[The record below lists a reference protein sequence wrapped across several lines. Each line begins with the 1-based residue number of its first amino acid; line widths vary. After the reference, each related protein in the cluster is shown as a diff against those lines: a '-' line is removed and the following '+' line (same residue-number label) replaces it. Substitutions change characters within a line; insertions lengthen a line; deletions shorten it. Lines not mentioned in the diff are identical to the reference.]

1 MPYLRLVGNTE
12 ETCKIIKLILKRNCI
27 SSLFSLCIFTLL
39 LLLSHLNLFAQKQGQ
54 ARIDS
59 IVSYLQNNNK
69 QDTNTVNSL
78 CEIAFAYYTIN
89 PEKGVEVGKEALKLA
104 EKLNFIGGQA
114 KANRFIGVNYYG
126 LSDYKG
132 AIEFYKKALQAETKN
147 GNKKG
152 MGSNLMNIGLIYT
165 SQSDYGKALDYY
177 FKSLR
182 LFEQIKFEKGLSTC
196 YGNILL
202 VYMEIDDYD
211 KALQFAFKALEI
223 DKAMGNEIGQARH
236 LGNIGVLYTHKK
248 ELEKARKYLNEALEL
263 YMKVDDQ
270 RGVANII
277 GNIAGSYIK
286 KKEFD
291 TAINYIQQSIAGYER
306 LNSKKDVAANTLNLS
321 SAYIEMYKSNYN
333 SKLQGK
339 SKNKLDFARE
349 NTLKALAISQELNET
364 FLERDARYQL
374 YEIEKLK
381 GNKSGALAEYEKY
394 IALRDTINGQENK
407 KDILRKELLFEF
419 EKKAAEDSIKNLA
432 EKQLQQAQI
441 EAQQANLKVEK
452 TKRNG
457 LIVGIVVLLIGA
469 LFIANRLRVTRRQ
482 KEFIERQKDFV
493 EHQRSNISAQKKIL
507 EEKNK
512 EIFDSILYAKRLQEA
527 ILPSNKLLNKYLP
540 NSFVFY
546 KPKDIVA
553 GDFYWMDTFAKDDF
567 GNFLKPLDADIDPSE
582 CILFAVADCTGH
594 GVPGAMIS
602 IFCSNALNRA
612 IKEFYLLDPGNI
624 LDKVRSLVI
633 ETFEKSDMEVR
644 DGMDISLCVFNFKS
658 YELFWAGANNP
669 LWLVR
674 NQEMIEYK
682 PDRQP
687 IGKFD
692 NPTNFKTHKIQL
704 QKGDKFY
711 IFSDGLA
718 DQFGGQKGKKLKTG
732 KMRELIMAQ
741 QSNSMQMQ
749 YDIMDKFFDLWKG
762 SLEQVDDICVIGVSV

>member
-1 MPYLRLVGNTE
+1 MN
-12 ETCKIIKLILKRNCI
+12 KIKVFVSVKSLIAFAFI
-27 SSLFSLCIFTLL
+27 TLFCYSA
-39 LLLSHLNLFAQKQGQ
+39 SKAQKQGQ

-59 IVSYLQNNNK
+59 IINYLKKNPTS
-69 QDTNTVNSL
+69 DTNRVNSL
-78 CEIAFAYYTIN
+78 CEIAFTYYAIN
-89 PEKGVEVGKEALKLA
+89 PEKGVEKGFEALKLA
-104 EKLNFIGGQA
+104 EKLNFIAGQA

-126 LSDYKG
+126 LSDYTG
-132 AIEFYKKALQAETKN
+132 AVQYYKKALDAETKL
-147 GNKKG
+147 GNKRG

-182 LFEQIKFEKGLSTC
+182 LFEQINFQKGLSTC
-196 YGNILL
+196 YGNIVL
-202 VYMEIDDYD
+202 VYMETGDNG
-211 KALQFAFKALEI
+211 KALEFAFKALEI

-236 LGNIGVLYTHKK
+236 LGNIGVLYTHQK
-248 ELEKARKYLNEALEL
+248 ELEKAMRYLNDALAI
-263 YMKVDDQ
+263 YTKVDDQ

-286 KKEFD
+286 NKEFD
-291 TAINYIQQSIAGYER
+291 TAIQYIQQSIASYEK

-321 SAYIEMYKSNYN
+321 NAYIEMYKSKYQ
-333 SKLQGK
+333 SKLIAKGQDK
-339 SKNKLDFARE
+339 LNLAKKNTE
-349 NTLKALAISQELNET
+349 KALAISQELKET
-364 FLERDARYQL
+364 YLERDARSQL

-381 GNKSGALAEYEKY
+381 GNTAQSLIEFEKY
-394 IALRDTINGQENK
+394 VALRDTINGQENK
-407 KDILRKELLFEF
+407 KDILRKEILFEF
-419 EKKAAEDSIKNLA
+419 EKKAAEDSIKNA
-432 EKQLQQAQI
+432 AASQLQQAQI
-441 EAQQANLKVEK
+441 EAQKANLNVER

-457 LIVGIVVLLIGA
+457 LIAGIFLLVLVS

-482 KEFIERQKDFV
+482 KEFIEKQKDFV
-493 EHQRSNISAQKKIL
+493 EHQRSNIASQKKIL

-540 NSFVFY
+540 NSYVFY

-567 GNFLKPLDADIDPSE
+567 GNFLKPLDTEIDPSE
-582 CILFAVADCTGH
+582 CIIFAVADCTGH

-612 IKEFYLLDPGNI
+612 IKEFYLMDPGNI

-658 YELFWAGANNP
+658 FELFWAGANNP

-749 YDIMDKFFDLWKG
+749 YDIMDKFFEMWKG
-762 SLEQVDDICVIGVSV
+762 NLEQVDDICVIGVSV

>member
-1 MPYLRLVGNTE
+1 V
-12 ETCKIIKLILKRNCI
+12 IL
-27 SSLFSLCIFTLL
+27 LFSYFTT
-39 LLLSHLNLFAQKQGQ
+39 FAQKQGQ

-59 IVSYLQNNNK
+59 IYNYLKNNSEK
-69 QDTNTVNSL
+69 DTNRVNAL
-78 CEIAFAYYTIN
+78 CDISFTYYSIN
-89 PEKGVEVGKEALKLA
+89 PQKGVEVGIEALAIA
-104 EKLNFIGGQA
+104 EQLKFIPGQA

-126 LSDYKG
+126 LSDYTG
-132 AIEFYKKALQAETKN
+132 AIQYYKKALHAETKLN
-147 GNKKG
+147 NKRG

-182 LFEQIKFEKGLSTC
+182 LFEQINFQKGLSAC
-196 YGNILL
+196 YGNIVL
-202 VYMEIDDYD
+202 VYMETGDND
-211 KALQFAFKALEI
+211 KALEFAFKALEI
-223 DKAMGNEIGQARH
+223 DKAMGNEGGQARH
-236 LGNIGVLYTHKK
+236 LGNIGVLYTHKQ
-248 ELEKARKYLNEALEL
+248 ELDKAMQYLNEALTKYKL
-263 YMKVDDQ
+263 VDDQ

-291 TAINYIQQSIAGYER
+291 TAIQYIKESIASYEK
-306 LNSKKDVAANTLNLS
+306 LNSKKDVGANTLNLS
-321 SAYIEMYKSNYN
+321 NAYIEMYKSNYQ
-333 SKLQGK
+333 SKLIGK
-339 SKNKLDFARE
+339 GQNKLDIAMD
-349 NTLKALAISQELNET
+349 NTEKALAISQELKET
-364 FLERDARYQL
+364 YLERDARSQL
-374 YEIEKLK
+374 YEIQKLK
-381 GNKSGALAEYEKY
+381 GNKAQALIEFEKY
-394 IALRDTINGQENK
+394 VALRDTINGQENK

-419 EKKAAEDSIKNLA
+419 DKKAAEDSIKNAA
-432 EKQLQQAQI
+432 EKQLQLAQI
-441 EAQQANLKVEK
+441 EAQKANLIVER

-457 LIVGIVVLLIGA
+457 LIAGIISLVLFS
-469 LFIANRLRVTRRQ
+469 LFIAHRLRVTRRQ
-482 KEFIERQKDFV
+482 KEFIEKQKDFV
-493 EHQRSNISAQKKIL
+493 EHQRSNISMQKKIL

-540 NSFVFY
+540 NSYVFY

-567 GNFLKPLDADIDPSE
+567 GNYLKPLDSEVNPAD
-582 CILFAVADCTGH
+582 CIIFAVADCTGH

-644 DGMDISLCVFNFKS
+644 DGMDISLCVFNFKTF
-658 YELFWAGANNP
+658 ELYWAGANNP

-692 NPTNFKTHKIQL
+692 NPTNFKTHKIKL
-704 QKGDKFY
+704 EKGDKFY

-749 YDIMDKFFDLWKG
+749 FDIMDKFFEMWKG
-762 SLEQVDDICVIGVSV
+762 NLEQVDDICVIGVSV

>member
-1 MPYLRLVGNTE
+1 MIKMKKCAGAIKFNYSFLA
-12 ETCKIIKLILKRNCI
+12 II
-27 SSLFSLCIFTLL
+27 IFLL
-39 LLLSHLNLFAQKQGQ
+39 LYIHSTSFAQKQGQ

-59 IVSYLQNNNK
+59 IENYLKKNSTL
-69 QDTNTVNSL
+69 DTNRVNSL
-78 CEIAFAYYTIN
+78 CEISFAFYTIN
-89 PEKGVEVGKEALKLA
+89 PENGVKKGKEALKLA
-104 EKLNFIGGQA
+104 EELNFIPGQA

-126 LSDYKG
+126 LSDYTG
-132 AIEFYKKALQAETKN
+132 AIQYYKKALDAESKI

-165 SQSDYGKALDYY
+165 SQSDYSKALDYY

-182 LFEQIKFEKGLSTC
+182 LFEQINFQKGLSTC

-202 VYMEIDDYD
+202 VYMETGDHD
-211 KALQFAFKALEI
+211 KALEFAFKALAI
-223 DKAMGNEIGQARH
+223 DKTMGNEVGQARH
-236 LGNIGVLYTHKK
+236 LGNIGILYTHKA
-248 ELEKARKYLNEALEL
+248 ELEKARQYLNESLL
-263 YMKVDDQ
+263 IYKKVDDQ

-277 GNIAGSYIK
+277 GNIAGLYIK

-291 TAINYIQQSIAGYER
+291 TAIEFIQQSISSYEK
-306 LNSKKDVAANTLNLS
+306 LNSKKDVAANMLNLS
-321 SAYIEMYKSNYN
+321 STFIEMYKTQYA
-333 SKLQGK
+333 SKLVGNAR
-339 SKNKLDFARE
+339 NKLEFAKQ
-349 NTLKALAISQELNET
+349 NTLKALSISQELHET
-364 FLERDARYQL
+364 YLERDARHQL

-381 GNKSGALAEYEKY
+381 GNNAVALIEFEKY
-394 IALRDTINGQENK
+394 VSLRDTINGQENK
-407 KDILRKELLFEF
+407 KDLLRKELLFEF
-419 EKKAAEDSIKNLA
+419 EKKAAEDSIKNA
-432 EKQLQQAQI
+432 SEKQLQLAQI
-441 EAQQANLKVEK
+441 EAQKANLEVEK

-457 LIVGIVVLLIGA
+457 LVVGIILSLIGS
-469 LFIANRLRVTRRQ
+469 LLIANRLRVTRRQ
-482 KEFIERQKDFV
+482 KEFIEKQKDFV
-493 EHQRSNISAQKKIL
+493 EHQRSNIALQKKIL

-540 NSFVFY
+540 NSYVFY

-567 GNFLKPLDADIDPSE
+567 GNFLKPIDSDIDPAE
-582 CILFAVADCTGH
+582 CVMFAVADCTGH

-612 IKEFYLLDPGNI
+612 IKEFYLIDPGNI

-644 DGMDISLCVFNFKS
+644 DGMDISLCVFNFKT
-658 YELFWAGANNP
+658 YELFWSGANNP

-687 IGKFD
+687 IGKYD
-692 NPTNFKTHKIQL
+692 NPTNFKTHLIKL

-749 YDIMDKFFDLWKG
+749 YDIMDKFFDMWKG
-762 SLEQVDDICVIGVSV
+762 KLEQVDDICVIGISV

>member
-1 MPYLRLVGNTE
+1 MINHKVKHCY
-12 ETCKIIKLILKRNCI
+12 KSIIAFAVIL
-27 SSLFSLCIFTLL
+27 LFNFCVT
-39 LLLSHLNLFAQKQGQ
+39 FAQKQGQ

-59 IVSYLQNNNK
+59 IYDYLKNNNEK
-69 QDTNTVNSL
+69 DTNRVNAL
-78 CEIAFAYYTIN
+78 CDISFTYYSIN
-89 PEKGVEVGKEALKLA
+89 PQKGVEVGIEALAIA
-104 EKLNFIGGQA
+104 EQLKFIPGQA

-126 LSDYKG
+126 LSDYTG
-132 AIEFYKKALQAETKN
+132 AIQNYKKALNAETKLN
-147 GNKKG
+147 NKRG

-182 LFEQIKFEKGLSTC
+182 LFEQINFQKGLSAC
-196 YGNILL
+196 YGNIVL
-202 VYMEIDDYD
+202 VYMETGDND
-211 KALQFAFKALEI
+211 KALEFAFKALEI
-223 DKAMGNEIGQARH
+223 DKAMGNDGGQARH
-236 LGNIGVLYTHKK
+236 LGNIGVLYTHKQ
-248 ELEKARKYLNEALEL
+248 ELDKAMQYLNEALTKYKL
-263 YMKVDDQ
+263 VDDQ

-291 TAINYIQQSIAGYER
+291 TAIQYIKESIASYEK
-306 LNSKKDVAANTLNLS
+306 LNSKKDVGANTLNLS
-321 SAYIEMYKSNYN
+321 NAYIEMYKSNYQ
-333 SKLQGK
+333 SKLIGK
-339 SKNKLDFARE
+339 GQNKLDIAMD
-349 NTLKALAISQELNET
+349 NTEKALAISQELKET
-364 FLERDARYQL
+364 YLERDARSQL
-374 YEIEKLK
+374 YEIQKLK
-381 GNKSGALAEYEKY
+381 GNKAQALIEFEKY
-394 IALRDTINGQENK
+394 VALRDTINGQENK

-419 EKKAAEDSIKNLA
+419 DKKAAEDSIKNAA
-432 EKQLQQAQI
+432 EKQLQLAQI
-441 EAQQANLKVEK
+441 EAQKANLKVER

-457 LIVGIVVLLIGA
+457 LIAGIISLVLFS
-469 LFIANRLRVTRRQ
+469 LFIAHRLRVTRRQ
-482 KEFIERQKDFV
+482 KEFIEKQKDFV
-493 EHQRSNISAQKKIL
+493 EHQRSNISMQKKIL

-540 NSFVFY
+540 NSYVFY

-567 GNFLKPLDADIDPSE
+567 GNYLKPLDTEINPAD
-582 CILFAVADCTGH
+582 CIIFAVADCTGH

-644 DGMDISLCVFNFKS
+644 DGMDISLCVFNFKTF
-658 YELFWAGANNP
+658 ELYWAGANNP

-704 QKGDKFY
+704 EKGDKFY

-749 YDIMDKFFDLWKG
+749 FDIMDKFFEMWKG

>member
-1 MPYLRLVGNTE
+1 MNKPKVKHSY
-12 ETCKIIKLILKRNCI
+12 KSIIAFAVIL
-27 SSLFSLCIFTLL
+27 LFNYFAT
-39 LLLSHLNLFAQKQGQ
+39 FAQKQGQ

-59 IVSYLQNNNK
+59 IYSYLKNNSER
-69 QDTNTVNSL
+69 DTNRVNAL
-78 CEIAFAYYTIN
+78 CDISFTYYSIN
-89 PEKGVEVGKEALKLA
+89 PQKGVETGIEALAIA
-104 EKLNFIGGQA
+104 EQLKFISGQA

-126 LSDYKG
+126 LSDYTG
-132 AIEFYKKALQAETKN
+132 AIQYYKKALNAETKLN
-147 GNKKG
+147 NKKG

-182 LFEQIKFEKGLSTC
+182 LFEQINFQKGLSAC
-196 YGNILL
+196 YGNIVL
-202 VYMEIDDYD
+202 VYMETGDND
-211 KALQFAFKALEI
+211 KALEFAFKALEI
-223 DKAMGNEIGQARH
+223 DKIMGNDGGQARH
-236 LGNIGVLYTHKK
+236 LGNIGVLYTHKQ
-248 ELEKARKYLNEALEL
+248 ELDKAMQYLNEALTKYKL
-263 YMKVDDQ
+263 VDDQ

-291 TAINYIQQSIAGYER
+291 TAIQYIEESIASYEK
-306 LNSKKDVAANTLNLS
+306 LNSKKDVGANTLNLS
-321 SAYIEMYKSNYN
+321 NAYIEMHKSNYQ
-333 SKLQGK
+333 SKLIGK
-339 SKNKLDFARE
+339 GQNKLDIAMK
-349 NTLKALAISQELNET
+349 NTEKALAISQELKET
-364 FLERDARYQL
+364 YLERDARSQL
-374 YEIEKLK
+374 YEIQKLK
-381 GNKSGALAEYEKY
+381 GNKAQALIEFEKY
-394 IALRDTINGQENK
+394 VALRDTINGQENK

-419 EKKAAEDSIKNLA
+419 DKKAAEDSIKNAA
-432 EKQLQQAQI
+432 EKQLQLAQI
-441 EAQQANLKVEK
+441 EAQKANLKVER

-457 LIVGIVVLLIGA
+457 LIAGIISLVLFS
-469 LFIANRLRVTRRQ
+469 LFIAHRLRVTRRQ
-482 KEFIERQKDFV
+482 KEFIEKQKDFV
-493 EHQRSNISAQKKIL
+493 EHQRSNISMQKKIL

-540 NSFVFY
+540 NSYVFY

-567 GNFLKPLDADIDPSE
+567 GNYLKPLDTEVNPAD
-582 CILFAVADCTGH
+582 CIIFAVADCTGH

-644 DGMDISLCVFNFKS
+644 DGMDISLCVFNFRTF
-658 YELFWAGANNP
+658 ELYWAGANNP

-704 QKGDKFY
+704 EKGDKFY

-749 YDIMDKFFDLWKG
+749 FDIMDKFFEMWKG
-762 SLEQVDDICVIGVSV
+762 TLEQVDDICVIGVSV

>member
-1 MPYLRLVGNTE
+1 MKGFTFL
-12 ETCKIIKLILKRNCI
+12 LIL
-27 SSLFSLCIFTLL
+27 LCC
-39 LLLSHLNLFAQKQGQ
+39 NNNAFAQKQGQ

-59 IVSYLQNNNK
+59 VTDFLKKNTEE
-69 QDTNTVNSL
+69 DTNRVNSL
-78 CEIAFAYYTIN
+78 CDIAFTYYAIN
-89 PEKGVEVGKEALKLA
+89 PQKGIENGVEALALA
-104 EKLNFIGGQA
+104 ERLNFTPGQA

-126 LSDYKG
+126 LSDYTG
-132 AIEFYKKALQAETKN
+132 AITYYKKALASETKLS
-147 GNKKG
+147 NKKG

-182 LFEQIKFEKGLSTC
+182 LFEQIDFQKGLSSC
-196 YGNILL
+196 YGNIVL
-202 VYMEIDDYD
+202 VYMERGEND
-211 KALQFAFKALEI
+211 KALEFAFKALKI
-223 DKAMGNEIGQARH
+223 DQAMGNVGGQARH
-236 LGNIGVLYTHKK
+236 LGNIGVLYTHKN
-248 ELEKARKYLNEALEL
+248 ELDKAMPYLNKALAKYKL
-263 YMKVDDQ
+263 VDDQ

-291 TAINYIQQSIAGYER
+291 TAIEYIQQSISSYEK

-321 SAYIEMYKSNYN
+321 SAYIEMHKGKYQ
-333 SKLQGK
+333 SKII
-339 SKNKLDFARE
+339 SKGQNKLDLAMK
-349 NTLKALAISQELNET
+349 NTSKALSISQELKET
-364 FLERDARYQL
+364 YIERDARSQL

-381 GNKSGALAEYEKY
+381 GNKSQALIEFEKY

-419 EKKAAEDSIKNLA
+419 DKKVAEDSIKNAA
-432 EKQLQQAQI
+432 EKQLQQVQI
-441 EAQQANLKVEK
+441 EAQKANLEVER

-457 LIVGIVVLLIGA
+457 LIAGIFLLIGVS

-482 KEFIERQKDFV
+482 KDFIEKQKDFV
-493 EHQRSNISAQKKIL
+493 EHQRSNISLQKKIL

-540 NSFVFY
+540 NSYVFY

-567 GNFLKPLDADIDPSE
+567 GNFLKPLDSE
-582 CILFAVADCTGH
+582 INPEECVIFAVADCTGH

-612 IKEFYLLDPGNI
+612 IKEFYLIDPGNI

-644 DGMDISLCVFNFKS
+644 DGMDISLCVLNFKTN
-658 YELFWAGANNP
+658 ELLWAGANNP

-692 NPTNFKTHKIQL
+692 NPTNFKTHKIKL
-704 QKGDKFY
+704 EKGDKFY

-718 DQFGGQKGKKLKTG
+718 DQFGGERGKKLKTG

-749 YDIMDKFFDLWKG
+749 YDIMDKFFELWKG

>member
-1 MPYLRLVGNTE
+1 MKKNKVSIRFNCFTAFV
-12 ETCKIIKLILKRNCI
+12 LIL
-27 SSLFSLCIFTLL
+27 LC
-39 LLLSHLNLFAQKQGQ
+39 SNLRAVAQKQGQ

-59 IVSYLQNNNK
+59 IHDYLKKNTAR
-69 QDTNTVNSL
+69 DTNTVNAL
-78 CEIAFAYYTIN
+78 CDISFTYYSIN
-89 PEKGVEVGKEALKLA
+89 PQKGVETGIEALALA
-104 EKLNFIGGQA
+104 EQLKFVPGQA

-126 LSDYKG
+126 LSDYTG
-132 AIEFYKKALQAETKN
+132 AIVYYKKALEAETKLV
-147 GNKKG
+147 NKKG

-165 SQSDYGKALDYY
+165 SQSDYSKALDYY

-182 LFEQIKFEKGLSTC
+182 LFEEIDFQKGLSSC
-196 YGNILL
+196 YGNIVL
-202 VYMEIDDYD
+202 VYMETGDND
-211 KALQFAFKALEI
+211 KALEFAFKALSI
-223 DKAMGNEIGQARH
+223 DKKMGNEGGQARH
-236 LGNIGVLYTHKK
+236 LGNIGVLYTHKR
-248 ELEKARKYLNEALEL
+248 ELDKAMQYLNDALAK
-263 YMKVDDQ
+263 YRSVDDQ

-286 KKEFD
+286 KKDYD
-291 TAINYIQQSIAGYER
+291 TAIEYIQQSIASYEK

-321 SAYIEMYKSNYN
+321 AAYIEMHKANYKS
-333 SKLQGK
+333 KLLRKGQ
-339 SKNKLDFARE
+339 NKLDMAMQTTER
-349 NTLKALAISQELNET
+349 ALAISQELHESY
-364 FLERDARYQL
+364 LERDARSQL
-374 YEIEKLK
+374 YEIQKLK
-381 GNKSGALAEYEKY
+381 GNKAQALVEYEKY
-394 IALRDTINGQENK
+394 ITLRDTINGQENK

-419 EKKAAEDSIKNLA
+419 EKKAAEDSVKNAA
-432 EKQLQQAQI
+432 EKQLQRAQI
-441 EAQQANLKVEK
+441 DAQQANLEVEK

-457 LIVGIVVLLIGA
+457 LIAGIILMVLFS
-469 LFIANRLRVTRRQ
+469 LFIVQRLRVTRRQ
-482 KEFIERQKDFV
+482 KEFIEKQNEFV
-493 EHQRSNISAQKKIL
+493 EHQRSNIAQQKKIL

-512 EIFDSILYAKRLQEA
+512 EIYDSILYAKRLQEA

-540 NSFVFY
+540 NSYVFY

-553 GDFYWMDTFAKDDF
+553 GDFYWMDTFAKDDY
-567 GNFLKPLDADIDPSE
+567 GNFMKPMDSEINPAD

-633 ETFEKSDMEVR
+633 ETFEKSDIEVR
-644 DGMDISLCVFNFKS
+644 DGMDISLCVFNFKT

-692 NPTNFKTHKIQL
+692 NPTNFKTHRIQL
-704 QKGDKFY
+704 EKGDKFY

-732 KMRELIMAQ
+732 KMRELIMAK

-749 YDIMDKFFDLWKG
+749 YEIMDKFFDMWKG

>member
-1 MPYLRLVGNTE
+1 MNN
-12 ETCKIIKLILKRNCI
+12 IKVYPVIKAMVAFAVIL
-27 SSLFSLCIFTLL
+27 LFSYFTT
-39 LLLSHLNLFAQKQGQ
+39 FAQKQGQ

-59 IVSYLQNNNK
+59 IYNYLKNNSEK
-69 QDTNTVNSL
+69 DTNRVNAL
-78 CEIAFAYYTIN
+78 CDISFTYYSIN
-89 PEKGVEVGKEALKLA
+89 PQKGVEVGIEALAIA
-104 EKLNFIGGQA
+104 EQLKFIPGQA

-126 LSDYKG
+126 LSDYTG
-132 AIEFYKKALQAETKN
+132 AIQYYKKALHAETKLN
-147 GNKKG
+147 NKRG

-182 LFEQIKFEKGLSTC
+182 LFEQINFQKGLSAC
-196 YGNILL
+196 YGNIVL
-202 VYMEIDDYD
+202 VYMETGDND
-211 KALQFAFKALEI
+211 KALEFAFKALEI
-223 DKAMGNEIGQARH
+223 DKIMGNDGGQARH
-236 LGNIGVLYTHKK
+236 LGNIGVLYTHKQ
-248 ELEKARKYLNEALEL
+248 ELDKAMQYLNEALTKYKL
-263 YMKVDDQ
+263 VDDQ

-291 TAINYIQQSIAGYER
+291 TAIQYIKESIASYEK
-306 LNSKKDVAANTLNLS
+306 LNSKKDVGANTLNLS
-321 SAYIEMYKSNYN
+321 NAYIEMYKSNYQ
-333 SKLQGK
+333 SKLIGK
-339 SKNKLDFARE
+339 GQNKLDIAMD
-349 NTLKALAISQELNET
+349 NTEKALAISQELKET
-364 FLERDARYQL
+364 YLERDARSQL
-374 YEIEKLK
+374 YEIQKLK
-381 GNKSGALAEYEKY
+381 GNKAQALIEFEKY
-394 IALRDTINGQENK
+394 VALRDTINGQENK

-419 EKKAAEDSIKNLA
+419 DKKAAEDSIKNAA
-432 EKQLQQAQI
+432 EKQLQLAQI
-441 EAQQANLKVEK
+441 EAQKANLIVER

-457 LIVGIVVLLIGA
+457 LIAGIISLVLFS
-469 LFIANRLRVTRRQ
+469 LFIAHRLRVTRRQ
-482 KEFIERQKDFV
+482 KEFIEKQKDFV
-493 EHQRSNISAQKKIL
+493 EHQRSNISMQKKIL

-540 NSFVFY
+540 NSYVFY

-567 GNFLKPLDADIDPSE
+567 GNYLKPLDSEVNPAD
-582 CILFAVADCTGH
+582 CIIFAVADCTGH

-644 DGMDISLCVFNFKS
+644 DGMDISLCVFNFKTF
-658 YELFWAGANNP
+658 ELYWAGANNP

-692 NPTNFKTHKIQL
+692 NPTNFKTHKIKL
-704 QKGDKFY
+704 EKGDKFY

-749 YDIMDKFFDLWKG
+749 FDIMDKFFEMWKG
-762 SLEQVDDICVIGVSV
+762 NLEQVDDICVIGVSV

>member
-1 MPYLRLVGNTE
+1 MNN
-12 ETCKIIKLILKRNCI
+12 IKVYPVIKAIVAFAVIL
-27 SSLFSLCIFTLL
+27 LFSYFTT
-39 LLLSHLNLFAQKQGQ
+39 FAQKQGQ

-59 IVSYLQNNNK
+59 IYNYLKNNSEK
-69 QDTNTVNSL
+69 DTNRVNAL
-78 CEIAFAYYTIN
+78 CDISFTYYSIN
-89 PEKGVEVGKEALKLA
+89 PQKGVEVGIEALAIA
-104 EKLNFIGGQA
+104 EQLKFIPGQA

-126 LSDYKG
+126 LSDYTG
-132 AIEFYKKALQAETKN
+132 AIQYYKKALHAETKLN
-147 GNKKG
+147 NKRG

-182 LFEQIKFEKGLSTC
+182 LFEQINFQKGLSAC
-196 YGNILL
+196 YGNIVL
-202 VYMEIDDYD
+202 VYMETGDND
-211 KALQFAFKALEI
+211 KALEFAFKALEI
-223 DKAMGNEIGQARH
+223 DKAMGNEGGQARH
-236 LGNIGVLYTHKK
+236 LGNIGVLYTHKQ
-248 ELEKARKYLNEALEL
+248 ELDKAMQYLNEALTKYKL
-263 YMKVDDQ
+263 VDDQ

-291 TAINYIQQSIAGYER
+291 TAIQYIKESIASYEK
-306 LNSKKDVAANTLNLS
+306 LNSKKDVGANTLNLS
-321 SAYIEMYKSNYN
+321 NAYIEMYKSNYQ
-333 SKLQGK
+333 SKLIGK
-339 SKNKLDFARE
+339 GQNKLDIAMD
-349 NTLKALAISQELNET
+349 NTEKALAISQELKET
-364 FLERDARYQL
+364 YLERDARSQL
-374 YEIEKLK
+374 YEIQKLK
-381 GNKSGALAEYEKY
+381 GNKAQALIEFEKY
-394 IALRDTINGQENK
+394 VALRDTINGQENK

-419 EKKAAEDSIKNLA
+419 DKKAAEDSIKNAA
-432 EKQLQQAQI
+432 EKQLQLAQI
-441 EAQQANLKVEK
+441 EAQKANLIVER

-457 LIVGIVVLLIGA
+457 LIAGIISLVLFS
-469 LFIANRLRVTRRQ
+469 LFIAHRLRVTRRQ
-482 KEFIERQKDFV
+482 KEFIEKQKDFV
-493 EHQRSNISAQKKIL
+493 EHQRSNISMQKKIL

-540 NSFVFY
+540 NSYVFY

-567 GNFLKPLDADIDPSE
+567 GNYLKPLDSEVNPAD
-582 CILFAVADCTGH
+582 CIIFAVADCTGH

-644 DGMDISLCVFNFKS
+644 DGMDISLCVFNFKTF
-658 YELFWAGANNP
+658 ELYWAGANNP

-692 NPTNFKTHKIQL
+692 NPTNFKTHKIKL
-704 QKGDKFY
+704 EKGDKFY

-749 YDIMDKFFDLWKG
+749 FDIMDKFFEMWKG
-762 SLEQVDDICVIGVSV
+762 NLEQVDDICVIGVSV

>member
-1 MPYLRLVGNTE
+1 MLLCNFSRLY
-12 ETCKIIKLILKRNCI
+12 
-27 SSLFSLCIFTLL
+27 
-39 LLLSHLNLFAQKQGQ
+39 AQKQGQ

-59 IVSYLQNNNK
+59 IEQYLK
-69 QDTNTVNSL
+69 EHPAEDTNKVNSL
-78 CEIAFAYYTIN
+78 CEISFAYYTIN
-89 PEKGVEVGKEALKLA
+89 PEKGVSVGKQALQLA
-104 EKLNFIGGQA
+104 EKLNFTGGLA
-114 KANRFIGVNYYG
+114 KANRFVGVNYYG
-126 LSDYKG
+126 LSNYSG
-132 AIEFYKKALQAETKN
+132 AIEFYKKALDAETKN
-147 GNKKG
+147 GNNKG

-165 SQSDYGKALDYY
+165 SQSDYSKALDYF

-182 LFEQIKFEKGLSTC
+182 LFEQINFQKGLSTC
-196 YGNILL
+196 YGNIVL
-202 VYMEIDDYD
+202 VYMDIGDYD

-223 DKAMGNEIGQARH
+223 DKLMGNEVGQARH
-236 LGNIGVLYTHKK
+236 LGNIGVLYTNQLN
-248 ELEKARKYLNEALEL
+248 LEKARKFLNEALEI
-263 YMKVDDQ
+263 YKKVDDQ
-270 RGVANII
+270 RGVANIT

-291 TAINYIQQSIAGYER
+291 TAIKYIQESISGYEK
-306 LNSKKDVAANTLNLS
+306 LNSKKDVAANILNLS
-321 SAYIEMYKSNYN
+321 SAYIEMYKINY
-333 SKLQGK
+333 KQVGK
-339 SKNKLDFARE
+339 SQKNLAFAME
-349 NTLKALAISQELNET
+349 STLRALSISKELQES
-364 FLERDARYQL
+364 FLERDARFQL

-381 GNKSGALAEYEKY
+381 GNFADALKEYEKFV
-394 IALRDTINGQENK
+394 ALRDTINGQENK

-419 EKKAAEDSIKNLA
+419 EKKAAEDSIKNA
-432 EKQLQQAQI
+432 SEKQLQMAQI
-441 EAQQANLKVEK
+441 EAQKANLEVEK

-457 LIVGIVVLLIGA
+457 LIVGIILSLLGSF
-469 LFIANRLRVTRRQ
+469 LIANRLRVTRRQ
-482 KEFIERQKDFV
+482 KDFIEKQKDFV
-493 EHQRSNISAQKKIL
+493 EHQRSSISIQKKIL

-567 GNFLKPLDADIDPSE
+567 GNFLKPLDSEIDPAE

-624 LDKVRSLVI
+624 LDKVRNLVI

-674 NQEMIEYK
+674 EQEMIEYK

-704 QKGDKFY
+704 KKGDKFY

-718 DQFGGQKGKKLKTG
+718 DQFGGEKGKKLKTG

-741 QSNSMQMQ
+741 QSNSMHMQ

>member
-1 MPYLRLVGNTE
+1 MKHLKST
-12 ETCKIIKLILKRNCI
+12 ILSRCI
-27 SSLFSLCIFTLL
+27 TTTVWIVLFNFVTA
-39 LLLSHLNLFAQKQGQ
+39 NAQKQGQ

-59 IVSYLQNNNK
+59 IVSYLK
-69 QDTNTVNSL
+69 KHIEKDTNRVNSL
-78 CEIAFAYYTIN
+78 CDIAFTYYAIN
-89 PEKGVEVGKEALKLA
+89 PQKGVESGIEALALA
-104 EKLNFIGGQA
+104 EQLKFIPGQA

-132 AIEFYKKALQAETKN
+132 AIQYYKKALDAETKLS
-147 GNKKG
+147 NKKG

-182 LFEQIKFEKGLSTC
+182 LFEQINFQKGLSTC
-196 YGNILL
+196 YGNIVL
-202 VYMEIDDYD
+202 VYMEIGDND
-211 KALQFAFKALEI
+211 KALEFAFKALEI
-223 DKAMGNEIGQARH
+223 DKAMGNEGGQARH

-248 ELEKARKYLNEALEL
+248 ELDKAMQYLNEALAK
-263 YMKVDDQ
+263 YKMVDDQ

-291 TAINYIQQSIAGYER
+291 TAIEYIQRSIASYEKM
-306 LNSKKDVAANTLNLS
+306 NSRKDVAANTLNLS
-321 SAYIEMYKSNYN
+321 NAYIEMHKSNYQ
-333 SKLQGK
+333 SKLVGRDQ
-339 SKNKLDFARE
+339 NKLDLAMKHTE
-349 NTLKALAISQELNET
+349 KALLISQELHET
-364 FLERDARYQL
+364 YLERDARSQL
-374 YEIEKLK
+374 YEIQKLK
-381 GNKSGALAEYEKY
+381 GNKAQALIEYEKFV
-394 IALRDTINGQENK
+394 ALRDTINGQENK

-419 EKKAAEDSIKNLA
+419 DKKAAEDSIKNVA

-441 EAQQANLKVEK
+441 DTQKANLKVER
-452 TKRNG
+452 TKRYG
-457 LIVGIVVLLIGA
+457 LIVGIVLMIILS
-469 LFIANRLRVTRRQ
+469 LFIANRLRVARRQ
-482 KEFIERQKDFV
+482 KEFIEKQKDFV
-493 EHQRSNISAQKKIL
+493 EHQRSNIALQKKIL

-540 NSFVFY
+540 NSYVFY

-553 GDFYWMDTFAKDDF
+553 GDFYWMDTFARDDF
-567 GNFLKPLDADIDPSE
+567 GNFLKPLDSEIDPAE
-582 CILFAVADCTGH
+582 CVIFAVADCTGH

-674 NQEMIEYK
+674 NQEMTEYK

-749 YDIMDKFFDLWKG
+749 FDIMDKFFEMWKG
-762 SLEQVDDICVIGVSV
+762 NLEQVDDICVIGVSV